1 MNEVLHLGCSQLS
14 GDIMGEAMYVG
25 LYLSLGE
32 ICTLGAQTM
41 LWGGQIFALLGLGP
55 AEPWQ
60 NFLLPGGSR
69 EPEGG

>member
-1 MNEVLHLGCSQLS
+1 MH
-14 GDIMGEAMYVG
+14 VG
-25 LYLSLGE
+25 AYLAWDGF
-32 ICTLGAQTM
+32 CTAGTQTM
-41 LWGGQIFALLGLGP
+41 LGGGQIFALLGLGP

>member
-14 GDIMGEAMYVG
+14 GDNMGEAVYVVADRAW
-25 LYLSLGE
+25 E
-32 ICTLGAQTM
+32 RFV
-41 LWGGQIFALLGLGP
+41 LWGPRRVRGVRFFALLGLGP